1 MSPSIAVTLTF
12 RVADVPPLKC
22 LNYVQGYSPG
32 IVSNFLN
39 AVAVLFHLLAT
50 KPFQLRKQMDGRLA
64 ETRWRGILLFLLSLK
79 MVNDKCQVSSNFD

>member
-12 RVADVPPLKC
+12 RVADVPSLKR
-22 LNYVQGYSPG
+22 LNYVQGYSPS

-50 KPFQLRKQMDGRLA
+50 KPFQLRKTDG
-64 ETRWRGILLFLLSLK
+64 WPPS
-79 MVNDKCQVSSNFD
+79 